1 MAVDMRPSVVL
12 RAAAD
17 AQLTPG
23 PVGGD
28 SAPPGPMDR
37 DTALRGRQTRGV
49 PLLHRAEVRPG
60 VGHAA
65 IPVIQVTISRFKNQL
80 LMFC

>member
-12 RAAAD
+12 RAAAH
-17 AQLTPG
+17 AQVAPG
-23 PVGGD
+23 CVGGE
-28 SAPPGPMDR
+28 SAAPGPMDR

-49 PLLHRAEVRPG
+49 PLLHRAEVKPG
-60 VGHAA
+60 VGHAVVPSLK
-65 IPVIQVTISRFKNQL
+65 ITISKLKNKL